1 MKKIRLL
8 ILTVCV
14 FSLFVFSVSVAE
26 SPATL
31 TVSGSAVVTVAAD
44 GCVLR
49 LGVET
54 NDADVTAAQRENA
67 RKMDAVISALK
78 NLGAAEDDL
87 TTSDLNVYSYTVYET
102 DPSGR
107 EIHTETYHVGN
118 TLSVTVRDISRAGEW
133 IDAGIAAGANQLY
146 GLTFT
151 ASDSAEAYKKALE
164 DACADAF
171 AKARV
176 TAAAC
181 GVTLGA
187 IQEIRLP
194 DTFGTVS
201 DSRNMYKTEQTA
213 DTAYG
218 TYVRSG
224 DISVSAGV
232 QIVWLII
239 QADPALSP

>member
-1 MKKIRLL
+1 MNISKLL

-14 FSLFVFSVSVAE
+14 FSLIAFTVAAAE

-31 TVSGSAVVTVAAD
+31 TVNGSAVVTVAAD

-54 NDADVTAAQRENA
+54 NNTDVAAAQRENA
-67 RKMDAVISALK
+67 RKMAAVISALK
-78 NLGAAEDDL
+78 SLGASEDDL
-87 TTSDLNVYSYTVYET
+87 ITGDLNVYSYTAYET

-107 EIHTETYHVGN
+107 EVRTETFHVGN
-118 TLSVTVRDISRAGEW
+118 TLNVTVKDISRTGEW

-164 DACADAF
+164 DACTDAF
-171 AKARV
+171 LKARV

-194 DTFGTVS
+194 DTFGTAS
-201 DSRNMYKTEQTA
+201 DSRNMYKSEQTA

-224 DISVSAGV
+224 DISVSASV
-232 QIVWLII
+232 QIVWLIS
-239 QADPALSP
+239 QADPAPTP